1 MTESNIKAGW
11 KASGLWPVSL
21 RKPLNNSL
29 IIKNSNGY
37 ISTVAPTPSAGL
49 KSFNNPILG
58 KNSEDQPV
66 WFTPKKAKDFSAQ
79 GERFLHGIKRTVSK
93 RLFIRKAY
101 K

>member
-1 MTESNIKAGW
+1 MW
-11 KASGLWPVSL
+11 LVSL

-29 IIKNSNGY
+29 VIKNSNGCV
-37 ISTVAPTPSAGL
+37 STVAPTPSAGL

-79 GERFLHGIKRTVSK
+79 GERFLRGIKRTVSK
-93 RLFIRKAY
+93 RLFMRKAY
-101 K
+101 KGFNNMAF